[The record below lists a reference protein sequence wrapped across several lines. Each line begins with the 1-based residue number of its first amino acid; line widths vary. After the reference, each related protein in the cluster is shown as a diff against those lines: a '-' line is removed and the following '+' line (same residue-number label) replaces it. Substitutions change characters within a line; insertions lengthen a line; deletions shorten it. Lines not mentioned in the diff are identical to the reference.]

1 MKFICTQANLNKA
14 LNIVSRIINK
24 NSTLPILNNVLLK
37 TEKGRLKLTS
47 TNLEIGI
54 NYWVGGKV
62 EENGEITVPTKLF
75 SNFISNLPDGNVEI
89 KLRDDVLNVKCN
101 GYKTNIKGL
110 DAKEYPLTPKIEV
123 KPIFKIKSNEFKK
136 ALTQVLPAIS
146 NSESRVEITGVFMKL
161 EDLNKNK
168 ITIVT
173 TDSYRLAEKVIY
185 LEGANVNKEF
195 KNILGNV
202 NSIIIPKDTV
212 QELARNLED
221 DEELLEVTI
230 SENQILFSF
239 GNANMIS
246 RLIEGKYPDY
256 KQIIPDKFESIITI
270 NKNGIIKGIK
280 VASLFSNISN
290 NSIELKLSEG
300 SKSLEI
306 SAETSDI
313 GNNNT
318 KLSAENI
325 NKNLN
330 ISYNYKFLID
340 GFSGLDGDEVLLQVN
355 NETLPTVLVSAT
367 DKDFIYVIMPTR
379 A

>member
-54 NYWVGGKV
+54 NYWIGGKV

-146 NSESRVEITGVFMKL
+146 NSESRVEITGVFMNL

-202 NSIIIPKDTV
+202 NSVIIPKDTI

-280 VASLFSNISN
+280 VASLFSN

-330 ISYNYKFLID
+330 ILYNYKFLID

-355 NETLPTVLVSAT
+355 NETLPTVLVSVT

-379 A
+379 V